1 MDKDDAENLDK
12 TAKNEEA
19 EAFLKQFIQIGAD
32 TDLKTITDNIK
43 KMDVDKDSLYEL
55 VLFFSEL
62 VSLLVVADRY

>member
-55 VLFFSEL
+55 VLFLSEL
-62 VSLLVVADRY
+62 VSLLVVADMY